1 MKKISLI
8 VLICFMLFVGFL
20 IWNAANFKPN
30 HTEIE
35 PIQKVAVPVGAAD
48 RMAEAVSIRTV
59 SFEDK
64 ADFDSTQF
72 ELFNRFLERSYPS
85 VFANTEHTLVND
97 YSHLFKW
104 SGKDNSLKPIIL
116 MGHIDVVPIAS
127 PAVWSVHPF
136 TEGVKNDTL
145 YGRGTIDDKVSVIGL
160 FESAEQ
166 LINEGYEPNRTI
178 YFAFGHDEE
187 VSGLQG
193 AVPIVDYLKAQNV
206 KAEFVL
212 DEGGAITTGLVPGVK
227 ENTALIGIAEKG
239 YLSLE
244 LSINMVGGHSS
255 QPAKE
260 TSIDVLSSAISK
272 LKNNLPA
279 RKITPALA
287 AFMDEVGPYMDF
299 KSRLV
304 FANRSLFNS
313 ILLNEYEKSKQGNA
327 SIRTT
332 TSPTIFEAGI
342 KENVIPTVA
351 RAVVNFRIIPGETVE
366 SVIDHVTSTINDE
379 RISIEIKGKGYDPS
393 PISPMDNLAYQTI
406 SRSIKEINPNIITA
420 PNLVIGAT
428 DSRHFVEL
436 TNNIYRFT
444 PIHLSPKNMN
454 CFHGVDERISVSE
467 FKDGIR
473 FYRQV
478 ILNSSGI

>member
-1 MKKISLI
+1 MKKIGLLLLI
-8 VLICFMLFVGFL
+8 LLLLFIAFL
-20 IWNAANFKPN
+20 IWNVVNFKAN
-30 HTEIE
+30 QIDVE
-35 PIQKVAVPVGAAD
+35 PVRKVAVPIGAAN
-48 RMAEAVSIRTV
+48 RMAEAISIRTV
-59 SFEDK
+59 SFEDE

-72 ELFNRFLERSYPS
+72 ELFNEFLEKSYPS
-85 VFANTEHTLVND
+85 VFANTEHTLISD
-97 YSHLFKW
+97 YSHIFKW
-104 SGKDNSLKPIIL
+104 SGKNKSLKPIIL

-136 TEGVKNDTL
+136 TEGVKNDTI

-160 FESAEQ
+160 LESAEQ
-166 LINEGYEPNRTI
+166 LLKEGYEPNRTI
-178 YFAFGHDEE
+178 YFTFGHDEE
-187 VSGLQG
+187 VSGLKG
-193 AVPIVDYLKAQNV
+193 AVPIVKYLKTQNV

-212 DEGGAITTGLVPGVK
+212 DEGGAITNSMIPGVK
-227 ENTALIGIAEKG
+227 ENIALIGIAEKG

-244 LSINMVGGHSS
+244 LSLMMVGGHSS

-260 TSIDVLSSAISK
+260 TSIDVLSAAISK
-272 LKNNLPA
+272 LKKYPPP
-279 RKITPALA
+279 RKITPVLA
-287 AFMDEVGPYMDF
+287 AFMDAVGPYMDF

-304 FANRSLFNS
+304 FANRGIFNS
-313 ILLNEYEKSKQGNA
+313 VLLNEYGKDKQGNA

-351 RAVVNFRIIPGETVE
+351 RAVVNFRIIPGETIE
-366 SVIDHVTSTINDE
+366 SVIDHVKSTIDDE
-379 RISIEIKGKGYDPS
+379 RILIEIKGKGYDPS

-406 SRSIKEINPNIITA
+406 SQSIKEINPDAITT

-428 DSRHFVEL
+428 DSRHFVDL

-444 PIHLSPKNMN
+444 PIHLTPKNIN

-467 FKDGIR
+467 FEDGIR

-478 ILNSSGI
+478 ILNGSGI